1 MSKHSAAISSLV
13 LVLVSAPAL
22 AHHSFAAM
30 YDAAKPIR
38 LVGELKRVEWTNPHA
53 HFTLDVKGRDGNV
66 TTWVCEGAGPG
77 ALSRRGFN
85 KTDVKI
91 GDKLTV
97 DGYLARSGAR
107 IIDAQRVTLPNGRVI
122 GSGSAGEG
130 GPGAAAAPLPD
141 ATKAATP
148 R

>member
-1 MSKHSAAISSLV
+1 M
-13 LVLVSAPAL
+13 
-22 AHHSFAAM
+22 
-30 YDAAKPIR
+30 
-38 LVGELKRVEWTNPHA
+38 
-53 HFTLDVKGRDGNV
+53 KGRDGNV

-107 IIDAQRVTLPNGRVI
+107 IIDAQRVTLPGGRVI
-122 GSGSAGEG
+122 GSGSEGAG
-130 GPGAAAAPLPD
+130 GPGATASPLTPAP
-141 ATKAATP
+141 A